1 MPDPISG
8 PQFFDV
14 EQGGEAWHRL
24 RLGLPT
30 ASNFSKLMVQNDTK
44 AGRTT
49 YLHQLAAERITGV
62 PAASFINEAMERG
75 KVMEPEIRR
84 QYSFL
89 RDCEPQ
95 LIGFIRNGKAG
106 CSPDCLIGD
115 TGMMEAKSAEPHILV
130 PMLLKQKADPKYV
143 PSKHF
148 AQCQGNLMVA
158 ECEWIDLVVWAHPKM
173 KLIAR
178 VERDENYIAQLR
190 DAVDL
195 FDLDLRRLCEKLR

>member
-1 MPDPISG
+1 MAAE
-8 PQFFDV
+8 FFNV
-14 EQGGEAWHRL
+14 EQGGETWHKL

-49 YLHQLAAERITGV
+49 YLHRLAGERITGV
-62 PAASFINEAMERG
+62 PATSFINEAMERG
-75 KVMEPEIRR
+75 KTMEPEIRR

-95 LIGFIRNGKAG
+95 LIGFIRNGKVG
-106 CSPDCLIGD
+106 CSPDCLVGD
-115 TGMMEAKSAEPHILV
+115 DGMMEAKSAEPHILV
-130 PMLLKQKADPKYV
+130 PMLLKQKADPKYF
-143 PSKHF
+143 PSEHL

-158 ECEWIDLVVWAHPKM
+158 ECEWIDLIVWAHPKM
-173 KLIAR
+173 KMIAR
-178 VERDENYIAQLR
+178 CERDENYIARLR

-195 FDLDLRRLCEKLR
+195 FDLDLRRLVEKLK